1 MRCTSRHEQP
11 VSYGENPVRRLE
23 SVQKI
28 L

>member
-1 MRCTSRHEQP
+1 MTSISRNEQP

>member
-1 MRCTSRHEQP
+1 MRPSGRHEQP

-28 L
+28 R